1 LAQSPEKDPL
11 VNLRYRLISY
21 ASLVLAMILWSS
33 SFPALKI
40 AFRSLDPMVVIFGR
54 MAVASACFLL
64 CFRYFRTVRI
74 VRGTLKYLVF
84 MAFCEPCLYFVFEA
98 KALEHTTASQAGIIA
113 GTLPLLVAVAAHYI
127 LKEHLSRQNLVGLV
141 LAIIGACWLSMT
153 GQATESAPNPPLGNF
168 LEFVAMVCA
177 TGYIITLKKLSRH
190 YSPFFLTA
198 TQAVV
203 GFVFYMPLLM
213 LPSTTLPT
221 EIDITGFMA
230 VVYLGAFVTI
240 GAYGLYNF
248 SLSRIPVNQASV
260 FVNLIPVFTI
270 VLGWMILNEHL
281 LPQQYLATVLIL
293 TGIFVSQGGMS
304 ADADAPAPVVIEHCS
319 SPK

>member
-1 LAQSPEKDPL
+1 MNA
-11 VNLRYRLISY
+11 RYRLISY
-21 ASLVLAMILWSS
+21 ASLITAMILWSS

-40 AFRSLDPMVVIFGR
+40 AFRTYDPMVVIFGR

-64 CFRYFRTVRI
+64 FFRYFKSVRLQK
-74 VRGTLKYLVF
+74 GTLKYLVF

-127 LKEHLSRQNLVGLV
+127 LKEHLSRQSLIGLT
-141 LAIIGACWLSMT
+141 LAIIGSCWLSMT
-153 GQATESAPNPPLGNF
+153 GQATESSPNPPLGNF

-177 TGYIITLKKLSRH
+177 TGYIITLKKLSRF
-190 YSPFFLTA
+190 YSPLFLTA

-203 GFVFYMPLLM
+203 GCIFYMPLLL

-221 EIDITGFMA
+221 EIDATGLFA
-230 VVYLGAFVTI
+230 IAYLGAFVTI

-270 VLGWMILNEHL
+270 ILGWMILNEQL
-281 LPQQYLATVLIL
+281 LPQQYLATILIL
-293 TGIFVSQGGMS
+293 TGIFVSQGAM
-304 ADADAPAPVVIEHCS
+304 APGEPVPAAIETCAS
-319 SPK
+319 SK

>member
-1 LAQSPEKDPL
+1 
-11 VNLRYRLISY
+11 
-21 ASLVLAMILWSS
+21 MILWSS

-40 AFRSLDPMVVIFGR
+40 AFRAYDPMVVIFGR
-54 MAVASACFLL
+54 MAVASLCFLL
-64 CFRYFRTVRI
+64 FFRQFKSVRFQ
-74 VRGTLKYLVF
+74 RGTLGHLAF
-84 MAFCEPCLYFVFEA
+84 MAFCEPCLYFIFEA
-98 KALEHTTASQAGIIA
+98 KALEHTSASQAGIIA

-127 LKEHLSRQNLVGLV
+127 LKEHLSRQNLLGLT
-141 LAIIGACWLSMT
+141 LAIAGSCWLSMS
-153 GQATESAPNPPLGNF
+153 GQATESAPNPALGNF

-177 TGYIITLKKLSRH
+177 TGYIITLKKLSRF

-203 GFVFYMPLLM
+203 GCAFYTPLLL

-221 EIDITGFMA
+221 EFDMTALAA
-230 VVYLGAFVTI
+230 VAYLGAFVTI

-248 SLSRIPVNQASV
+248 SLSRVPVNQASV

-270 VLGWMILNEHL
+270 FLGWMILNERL

-293 TGIFVSQGGMS
+293 TGIFISQVGGEASGEPGVSLRQ
-304 ADADAPAPVVIEHCS
+304 A
-319 SPK
+319 